1 MTAAT
6 RPRRSLLQSAAIGAI
21 RAYQYTLSPMIGPCC
36 RFVPSCSHYACE
48 AIERHGA
55 AAGILLGTWR
65 ILRCNPFGGSG
76 LDPVPDS
83 SPFER
88 LARPR
93 LAARAAQDDL

>member
-1 MTAAT
+1 MNPAT

-36 RFVPSCSHYACE
+36 RFAPSCSHYACE
-48 AIERHGA
+48 AIERHGV
-55 AAGILLGTWR
+55 AAGIALGVWR

-76 LDPVPDS
+76 LDPVPET

-88 LARPR
+88 LSSRR
-93 LAARAAQDDL
+93 LAARPAQDDA